1 MPKKHGNIR
10 RLLSQWN
17 SLFQASAFTMELI
30 ISSLMKPQK
39 KIEKNKSFLA
49 MGLFAKKSLVIST
62 KRFMCL
68 QQ

>member
-39 KIEKNKSFLA
+39 IEKNKSFLA
-49 MGLFAKKSLVIST
+49 MGLFAKKSPIIST
-62 KRFMCL
+62 NRFMCL